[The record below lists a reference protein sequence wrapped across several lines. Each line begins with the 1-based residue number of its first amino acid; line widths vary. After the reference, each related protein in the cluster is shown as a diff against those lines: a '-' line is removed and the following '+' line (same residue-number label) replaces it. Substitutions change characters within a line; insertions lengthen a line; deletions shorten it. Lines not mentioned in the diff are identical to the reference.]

1 MLIHRSEMGYFVDLI
16 FDKVG
21 NTGLSIVPISLQQK
35 ILGTHLSL
43 SADIH
48 EKNPLFHTK
57 KIGFFFEPP
66 WGTKIGKKKYFVK
79 KKTK

>member
-1 MLIHRSEMGYFVDLI
+1 MIL
-16 FDKVG
+16 DKVG
-21 NTGLSIVPISLQQK
+21 NTSLSIVPISLQQK

-57 KIGFFFEPP
+57 KIGFFFGPP
-66 WGTKIGKKKYFVK
+66 LGT
-79 KKTK
+79 

>member
-1 MLIHRSEMGYFVDLI
+1 MLTHRSKMECFLDMIL
-16 FDKVG
+16 DKVG

-57 KIGFFFEPP
+57 KIGFSMSLL
-66 WGTKIGKKKYFVK
+66 WGIRLEKRSIL
-79 KKTK
+79 